1 MISYRSIWWALIAT
15 FALLSTSCRSER
27 GDVDDG
33 AEVDG
38 SFFSLEL
45 PLDIAGT
52 SLKAMALRAGEEEE
66 GNAQNAALRENKIA
80 YGEYFL
86 FKSDG
91 TLFTHGKL
99 SEVTDQKAIAR
110 VPYTMAE
117 QLQGNEYDIVVVA
130 NYQNGQNGT

>member
-1 MISYRSIWWALIAT
+1 MISYRSIWWALIAA

-52 SLKAMALRAGEEEE
+52 SLKAMALR
-66 GNAQNAALRENKIA
+66 RV
-80 YGEYFL
+80 
-86 FKSDG
+86 
-91 TLFTHGKL
+91 THRMLPFGR
-99 SEVTDQKAIAR
+99 IR
-110 VPYTMAE
+110 
-117 QLQGNEYDIVVVA
+117 
-130 NYQNGQNGT
+130 